1 VAGRPGAVEAVPS
14 PQVFVAPVPQPVVPE
29 TAPPAGAL
37 ELVPPGVVPANVL
50 PVETGEPQEAQQ
62 GCAGLGSL
70 LGLLGLGG
78 LLGLC

>member
-1 VAGRPGAVEAVPS
+1 VP
-14 PQVFVAPVPQPVVPE
+14 
-29 TAPPAGAL
+29 
-37 ELVPPGVVPANVL
+37 PANVL
-50 PVETGEPQEAQQ
+50 PVENGELQEAGQ